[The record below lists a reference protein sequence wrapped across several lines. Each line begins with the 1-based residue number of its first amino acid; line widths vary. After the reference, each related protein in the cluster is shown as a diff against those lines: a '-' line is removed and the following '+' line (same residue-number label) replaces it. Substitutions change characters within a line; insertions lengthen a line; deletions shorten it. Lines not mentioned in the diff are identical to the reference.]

1 MIWRCDLAPQYDLY
15 KDKIK
20 ECIDRIGASGR
31 YILADEVRE
40 FEKKFAQY
48 LGVKHVVGV
57 ANGTD
62 ALVLILKALNIGAG
76 DEVITTAYTAI
87 PTVSAIIEAGA
98 TPVFVDICE
107 DTFLMDV
114 SKIKEAITEKT
125 KAIMPV
131 HIFGNVLDIEEL
143 KKAVGD
149 IPVIEDA
156 FQAHGSSIGG
166 KKAGSMGIAGAF
178 SFYPT
183 KNLGGYGDGGAIA
196 TNSDE
201 IAETLMRLRMYGMTD
216 KDHIIYNGINSR
228 LDELQAAILSVKL
241 DDLDAMNQSRNH
253 IAERYR
259 MELTSGL
266 IAHQK
271 IEKNVYSNYH
281 VYTVRFRGDRDGLV
295 EALIKEDIQ
304 TNVYYP
310 IPLHLQEANKYLGYQ
325 QGDLPVT
332 EQLCNEALAIAMYP
346 ELEMETLDYII
357 EKMNYLG

>member
-107 DTFLMDV
+107 DTFLMD
-114 SKIKEAITEKT
+114 
-125 KAIMPV
+125 
-131 HIFGNVLDIEEL
+131 
-143 KKAVGD
+143 D

-156 FQAHGSSIGG
+156 CQAHGSSIGG

-271 IEKNVYSNYH
+271 CI
-281 VYTVRFRGDRDGLV
+281 F
-295 EALIKEDIQ
+295 Q
-304 TNVYYP
+304 
-310 IPLHLQEANKYLGYQ
+310 
-325 QGDLPVT
+325 LPC
-332 EQLCNEALAIAMYP
+332 LYCAFSRR
-346 ELEMETLDYII
+346 
-357 EKMNYLG
+357 